1 MRTIFLL
8 SSVLILSA
16 RIMYGQIADPSAIR
30 HTLPGG
36 IVVVP
41 GDRIPVAAVSSPLAA
56 DPAVLSLYYHDSSL
70 ARLLWRVPANYGQF
84 TTLNIGQRF
93 DLPAD
98 TAVLDS
104 IQVYVSELPVG
115 RMRFDVWRN
124 TLRKRVTADPQLYH
138 YPDYWSGRS
147 AAVSDSAFLFAGEQ
161 DTGRMVTVVFNGK
174 PVSRHFHIV
183 AEPYADTAFTS
194 LFGIYT
200 DTRPG
205 TLDNISPA
213 QARSHMMWNIGGS
226 LVPVHMH
233 GRFVDAEDSTKFFSP
248 ALYMNAFVTVG
259 GVSGGDI
266 LALPAG
272 IKLGRP
278 YPSPG
283 NSLLTLPFELKH
295 SGHARIELFDA
306 GGRSVRVAVDGDM
319 EAGRHERR
327 LDVSDFAPGVYHL
340 RLSASGTAL
349 TRPFVISR

>member
-1 MRTIFLL
+1 MW
-8 SSVLILSA
+8 VLSA
-16 RIMYGQIADPSAIR
+16 GIMNGQIADPSWFDNL
-30 HTLPGG
+30 LPAG
-36 IVVVP
+36 IVATPVE
-41 GDRIPVAAVSSPLAA
+41 RIPGAVSSAPLAA
-56 DPAVLSLYYHDSSL
+56 DPATISLYYHDSSL
-70 ARLLWRVPANYGQF
+70 APLLWRVPANYGQF

-98 TAVLDS
+98 TGRLDS
-104 IQVYVSELPVG
+104 IHVYVRELPVG

-124 TLRKRVTADPQLYH
+124 TLRKRVSADPQLYH
-138 YPDYWSGRS
+138 YPDYWAGRN

-161 DTGRMVTVVFNGK
+161 DTGRMVAVVFNGK
-174 PVSRHFHIV
+174 PVSRNFHIV
-183 AEPYADTAFTS
+183 AEPYADSAFTS

-205 TLDNISPA
+205 TLDNISPEL
-213 QARSHMMWNIGGS
+213 ARSHMMWNIGGT

-248 ALYMNAFVTVG
+248 ALYMNAFITLG
-259 GVSGGDI
+259 SVSGGDI

-295 SGHARIELFDA
+295 AGHARIEMFDA
-306 GGRSVRVAVDGDM
+306 GGRSVRVAADGDF
-319 EAGRHERR
+319 EAGKHERR
-327 LDVSDFAPGVYHL
+327 LDVTGLAAGVYHL
-340 RLSASGTAL
+340 RLTASGTAL